1 MDARPYRCNI
11 ELNRHPSPP
20 GLGRCPSG
28 HKVSRGR
35 AWGAGRA
42 AIAAFARFGK
52 RRRAAAL
59 NLGDGFASARARALD
74 APLLCEGSDFPQTD
88 IRIA

>member
-1 MDARPYRCNI
+1 MGRY
-11 ELNRHPSPP
+11 P
-20 GLGRCPSG
+20 GG

-42 AIAAFARFGK
+42 AIAAFARFRK

-59 NLGDGFASARARALD
+59 NLGDGFASARAQAP
-74 APLLCEGSDFPQTD
+74 AVPLLCKGSDFPQTD